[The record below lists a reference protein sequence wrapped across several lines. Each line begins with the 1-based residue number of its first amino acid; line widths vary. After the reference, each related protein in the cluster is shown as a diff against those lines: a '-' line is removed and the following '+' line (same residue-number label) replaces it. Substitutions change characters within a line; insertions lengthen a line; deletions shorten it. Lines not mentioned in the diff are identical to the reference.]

1 MWHKIELA
9 RTEQLLRS
17 ANLTVAEVAN
27 LLGYAQQGH
36 FGAAFKRRF
45 GITPSEC
52 FFGKKIVSG

>member
-1 MWHKIELA
+1 MERA
-9 RTEQLLRS
+9 EQLLRS
-17 ANLTVAEVAN
+17 GNLTVAEVAN

-45 GITPSEC
+45 GITPSQC